1 MLKSFF
7 IFVNIVGFFILG
19 IYNNGETKISH
30 KACEFDPCEIS
41 QGKQKE
47 VKIVINKN
55 DLSGPGRLKLDLSN
69 ASGIQVSEM
78 VNDGASFTFKNNE
91 GLFIWYDLPKNKN
104 IEITY
109 LIYADESSSGTKKIT
124 GNFSYISEN
133 NRKSHEIDT
142 LTISV
147 VKSLDDNIDEL
158 IKTQRTIIGQN
169 GEYTVKIHALK
180 GKHKGFARIKDE
192 LPDGYIATPIE
203 SAGAIFKNID
213 GSAKFIWSDLPSS
226 IESFT
231 VSYKLVNPSG
241 KDTSF
246 SISGVY
252 ASEKLINIG
261 LNSGIK
267 IPTTNYK
274 PGSNELSYN
283 KLVNDTSEKINEE
296 ISMINKN
303 DSNDIDEYN
312 ENNNL
317 QLDSNSNDIKV
328 IESKNVSNEITFLE
342 TETEDSLNEEY
353 INIENNNTLEKNEI
367 MQINEEQIENNEVT
381 EAYDSE
387 STISSKK
394 LSSRINYKVQI
405 LASHRIASERYIA
418 NQFRFK
424 GKYDLENHQGW
435 IKYTTGKYEEYE
447 NARNKRNELNIHK
460 FPGPFVT
467 AYNYGQRIT
476 VQEALIVS
484 KQSWIQ

>member
-7 IFVNIVGFFILG
+7 IFINIIGFFLLG
-19 IYNNGETKISH
+19 LYNNGEIVISH
-30 KACEFDPCEIS
+30 KACELDTCEIP

-47 VKIVINKN
+47 VRIVINKD
-55 DLSGPGRLKLDLSN
+55 DLSGPGRLKLDLTN
-69 ASGIQVSEM
+69 ASGIQLSEM
-78 VNDGASFTFKNNE
+78 ENDGASFTFKNNE

-109 LIYADESSSGTKKIT
+109 LIYADESSSGIKQIT
-124 GNFSYISEN
+124 GNFSYISGN
-133 NRKSHEIDT
+133 NRISHEIDT

-147 VKSLDDNIDEL
+147 IKSIDDNIDTL
-158 IKTQRTIIGQN
+158 IKTQRTIEGYN

-192 LPDGYIATPIE
+192 LPEGYIATPLE

-261 LNSGIK
+261 LNSGIE
-267 IPTTNYK
+267 IPTSNYN
-274 PGSNELSYN
+274 PESSELSYN
-283 KLVNDTSEKINEE
+283 KLINDTSEQIKNEE

-303 DSNDIDEYN
+303 DSNNIE
-312 ENNNL
+312 
-317 QLDSNSNDIKV
+317 LDSNINKNMN
-328 IESKNVSNEITFLE
+328 IESKDVNNEITLIE
-342 TETEDSLNEEY
+342 TELEKEDSLTNEHT
-353 INIENNNTLEKNEI
+353 NIENEDILDKNEI
-367 MQINEEQIENNEVT
+367 VQKNDEQAENNEVD
-381 EAYDSE
+381 EVYISE
-387 STISSKK
+387 NIISTTKVN
-394 LSSRINYKVQI
+394 SRINYKVQI
-405 LASHRIASERYIA
+405 LASHRIASESYIA
-418 NQFRFK
+418 NQFHFK
-424 GKYDLENHQGW
+424 EKYDLENHQGW
-435 IKYTTGKYEEYE
+435 IKYTTGTYDEYE
-447 NARNKRNELNIHK
+447 NARNKRNELDTHE

-467 AYNYGQRIT
+467 AYNFGQRIT

-484 KQSWIQ
+484 KQNWVQ